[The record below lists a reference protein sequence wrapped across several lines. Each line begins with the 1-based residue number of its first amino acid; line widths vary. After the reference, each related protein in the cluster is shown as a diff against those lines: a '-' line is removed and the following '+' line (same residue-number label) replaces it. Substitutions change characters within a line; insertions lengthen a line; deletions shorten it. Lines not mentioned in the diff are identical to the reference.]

1 MSILL
6 LSLGI
11 LGLYMSSLFVLSLLL
26 RNNGVADI
34 GYGIAFI
41 VVIGVTAL
49 HVVAPTP
56 FALILASLA
65 FVWGLRLAIRIF
77 RKNYGKPEDFRY
89 KAWRDA
95 WGKSF
100 IVRSFLQVYM
110 LQGVVVFTVALPV
123 MLSLVYPAA
132 EPSMALFA
140 IGLAI
145 WCIGFFFEAVGD
157 YQLDRFIKNPANK
170 GIIMMSGLWK
180 YSRHPNYF
188 GESTMWFGI
197 AIAASGLST
206 LPLLGFVSPLLITF
220 LLLKVSG
227 VPLLEKRFE
236 GNPAWEAYKDR
247 TSVFVPLPPRQ
258 GTHRA

>member
-11 LGLYMSSLFVLSLLL
+11 LAIYMSSLFAVSLVL
-26 RNNGVADI
+26 RNNGIADI
-34 GYGIAFI
+34 GYGVAFM
-41 VVIGVTAL
+41 VVIGATAL
-49 HVVAPTP
+49 HGAAPSSL
-56 FALILASLA
+56 ALILAALA

-110 LQGVVVFTVALPV
+110 LQGLVVFIVALPIT
-123 MLSLVYPAA
+123 LSLAFPAS
-132 EPSMALFA
+132 EPSRLLFVLGV
-140 IGLAI
+140 II
-145 WCIGFFFEAVGD
+145 WCVGFFFETIGD
-157 YQLDRFIKNPANK
+157 YQLDRFLKNPANK
-170 GIIMMSGLWK
+170 GSIMTTGLWK

-188 GESTMWFGI
+188 GESTMWIGI
-197 AIAASGLST
+197 AVAASGLST

-236 GNPAWEAYKDR
+236 GNPAWEAYKAR
-247 TSVFVPLPPRQ
+247 TSVFVPLPPR
-258 GTHRA
+258 TIR

>member
-11 LGLYMSSLFVLSLLL
+11 LAIYMSSLFAVSLVL
-26 RNNGVADI
+26 RNNGIADI
-34 GYGIAFI
+34 GYGVAFM
-41 VVIGVTAL
+41 VVIGATAL
-49 HVVAPTP
+49 HGAAPSSL
-56 FALILASLA
+56 ALILAALA
-65 FVWGLRLAIRIF
+65 YVWGLRLAIRIF

-100 IVRSFLQVYM
+100 LVRSFLQVYM
-110 LQGVVVFTVALPV
+110 LQGLVVFIVALPIT
-123 MLSLVYPAA
+123 LSLAFPAS
-132 EPSMALFA
+132 EPSRLLFVLGV
-140 IGLAI
+140 II
-145 WCIGFFFEAVGD
+145 WCVGFFFETIGD
-157 YQLDRFIKNPANK
+157 YQLDRFLKNPANK
-170 GIIMMSGLWK
+170 GTIMTTGLWK

-188 GESTMWFGI
+188 GESTMWIGI
-197 AIAASGLST
+197 AVAASGLST

-236 GNPAWEAYKDR
+236 GNPAWEAYKAR
-247 TSVFVPLPPRQ
+247 TSVFVPLPPR
-258 GTHRA
+258 TIR